1 MRDRRGARSC
11 EIAGARVRVRSPG
24 HKFPGYMAAPRQRGL
39 SPHTR
44 ASPFQRAPLCSRG
57 IHSPA
62 GSHGDRRACSCEIAG
77 ARVRVR
83 SPGHKF
89 PGYMAAPRQRGLSP
103 HTRASPFQRA
113 PPCSRGIHSPAG
125 SHGDRRACS
134 CEIAGARVHTRSPG
148 RVFVRDR
155 RGACS
160 CEIAE
165 ARVRVRSP
173 GRVFVRDRRAI
184 NSPGYTAAPR
194 QRGLSPR
201 PRVSPFQRAPPC
213 SRGTSCPGGIAWR
226 QTRVL
231 MRDRR
236 GACSYEIARARV
248 RARSPGRVFMRD
260 RRGACSR
267 EIAGARVRAR
277 SPGHK
282 FPGYKAAPR
291 QRGLS
296 PHTRAS
302 PFQRAPPC
310 SRGTSCP
317 GGIAWRQTRVFM
329 RDRRGACSCEIAGA

>member
-1 MRDRRGARSC
+1 METDARVHARSPRRVFMRDRRGACSC

-24 HKFPGYMAAPRQRGL
+24 HKFPGYMAAPRERGL

-83 SPGHKF
+83 SPGRVF
-89 PGYMAAPRQRGLSP
+89 VRDRRGACSCEIAGARVRVRSPGRVFVRDRRGINSPVTRQRPVNGACRRT
-103 HTRASPFQRA
+103 HA
-113 PPCSRGIHSPAG
+113 PARFNGRRLVAGALHAPAG

-173 GRVFVRDRRAI
+173 GRVFV
-184 NSPGYTAAPR
+184 
-194 QRGLSPR
+194 
-201 PRVSPFQRAPPC
+201 
-213 SRGTSCPGGIAWR
+213 
-226 QTRVL
+226 
-231 MRDRR
+231 
-236 GACSYEIARARV
+236 
-248 RARSPGRVFMRD
+248 
-260 RRGACSR
+260 
-267 EIAGARVRAR
+267 
-277 SPGHK
+277 
-282 FPGYKAAPR
+282 
-291 QRGLS
+291 
-296 PHTRAS
+296 
-302 PFQRAPPC
+302 
-310 SRGTSCP
+310 
-317 GGIAWRQTRVFM
+317 
-329 RDRRGACSCEIAGA
+329 